1 MSGSAERLHDADAL
15 RLPVADVPEGWKR
28 LRPRTLV
35 DMVIDEL
42 IAGAARGLVLPGD
55 RIVESDLAEQLGIS
69 RVPVREALRILESQG
84 LVVNEPYKGIRLMPV
99 TAERIDQ
106 LLEVR
111 VSLETTAATQIVRKG
126 RNTEEGLEPLKRHIS
141 ELELMAARN
150 DAYGH
155 ATADTAFHRAMCR
168 LGGNDV
174 LCNLWEGLSRQ
185 MTIFFGLSTFGKS
198 MEAIVDEHYR
208 LIAVLRSGDI
218 AAIGAELDDHINVQ
232 AHAVDYI
239 KIIERRKAAR
249 DAERKSS

>member
-1 MSGSAERLHDADAL
+1 MMNATAKLEHDADAL
-15 RLPVADVPEGWKR
+15 RLPVNDEGWKR
-28 LRPRTLV
+28 PRPRTLG
-35 DMVIDEL
+35 DLVIDEL

-55 RIVESDLAEQLGIS
+55 RIVESDMAERLGIS

-126 RNTEEGLEPLKRHIS
+126 RNTEAGLEPLKRCIA

-155 ATADTAFHRAMCR
+155 ATADTGFHRTMCQ

-198 MEAIVDEHYR
+198 MEAIVEEHYR
-208 LIAVLRSGDI
+208 LMDALRSGDI

-239 KIIERRKAAR
+239 KIIERRKQAR
-249 DAERKSS
+249 DADTK